1 MGKRKERRLAALN
14 NAGRRVKL
22 DLFAEPPGDLGGST
36 EHDEVGG
43 DKDSKHRD
51 GLPNSPTSSG
61 QQPPNPLQLL
71 GQYSDE
77 EFDEEPNK
85 GLNHDEE
92 PSKGLNYASVES
104 SSPNDEVKHSLD
116 EDHKDV
122 DVSVD
127 EDLIGQ
133 KVQQQEKERES
144 VLPDVSLNLEVS
156 DKRESDPT
164 ISADLQQ
171 EMDLTEQN
179 SISET
184 SDVQVISDVTLGWKI
199 VMHEESN
206 RYYYW
211 NTETGET
218 SWEVPDVLAGATGLT
233 NGQTTPTITETA
245 ETAPVVVEES
255 DITSSAILDGSS
267 AAHLFQ
273 GTMDAN
279 MIPHGIEVY
288 GHTYQTD
295 DCSQAYKT
303 EAWKDSSWSTVI
315 NSREL
320 GAGSEK
326 YTHEPAIDH
335 SYLVKQSECL
345 LERLKSFQGSNDHLQ
360 GQDLISK
367 YIWEIEIRLSDL
379 KSLSSYGSS
388 LLPFWVHSEKQLKRL
403 ESAINDE
410 IYKIAVSAHMEA
422 TEATHVSTF
431 SGKDKLPES
440 MGYES
445 EADGTE
451 NKNILSTSEH
461 SDVAPYVDTS
471 TEDQKDPCDKVPF
484 VDAEHVS
491 SFGSPSRGLGSG
503 AEVSEQVNGAQLGD
517 ESTHKHGFNAAEDV
531 DMDVDMEVEDATS
544 SGNTNTV
551 LALNPVDFAPP
562 ELLIQNPPAEIPS
575 LVSEDGF
582 TVPPPPDD
590 EWIPP
595 PPPDNEHIPPPP
607 PDNEHIPPPP
617 PDEPPEPSYPPLPS
631 YTETRQP
638 ISYTDQYNL
647 LYPDSSFEY
656 HGHTVAQVPS
666 SSLYGQAEGSQV
678 AVPHAPIYYDTVP
691 TTYSD
696 TAVILNSVE
705 PVAYYQFQDG
715 TVPSV
720 PVGSGGAEATLYQSV
735 SASVSY
741 DTLPS
746 QSVSASVSYD
756 TLPSEQIVSVDPFM
770 GVDHNSSLNLNVN
783 SSAIGSETGTN
794 KASIEVP
801 STSATIQAPA
811 TTSVKESVSVP
822 PTDTVAATSVG
833 NKVQS
838 KALRNKKR
846 SIAAAPSLRSNKK
859 VSSLVDKWKAAK
871 EELLED
877 EKEPEDPYEILER
890 KRQREIEQW
899 HARQIASGE
908 AKDNANFQPL
918 GGDWRERVKRRRA
931 QLAKASAKTKA
942 HTDVNQQPDLI
953 ELSRDLPSGW
963 QAYLDESSKQVYY
976 GNTETSETTWTRPT
990 K

>member
-1 MGKRKERRLAALN
+1 MSPNRCAL
-14 NAGRRVKL
+14 V
-22 DLFAEPPGDLGGST
+22 GSI
-36 EHDEVGG
+36 EAFWRFRQ
-43 DKDSKHRD
+43 KFCSI
-51 GLPNSPTSSG
+51 G

-92 PSKGLNYASVES
+92 PSKGLNLARVES
-104 SSPNDEVKHSLD
+104 SSPTDEVKHSLD

-133 KVQQQEKERES
+133 KVKQEEKERES
-144 VLPDVSLNLEVS
+144 VLPDVSLNLEGS
-156 DKRESDPT
+156 DKREIDPT

-233 NGQTTPTITETA
+233 NGQTTPTITEIA

-326 YTHEPAIDH
+326 YTHEPAVDH
-335 SYLVKQSECL
+335 SFLVKQSECL

-440 MGYES
+440 MGYDS

-451 NKNILSTSEH
+451 NKNVLSTSEQ
-461 SDVAPYVDTS
+461 SDVAPYVDAS
-471 TEDQKDPCDKVPF
+471 TGDQKDPCDKVPF

-491 SFGSPSRGLGSG
+491 SFGSPTRGLGSG

-562 ELLIQNPPAEIPS
+562 EHLIQNPPAEIPS
-575 LVSEDGF
+575 LISEDGF

-678 AVPHAPIYYDTVP
+678 AVSHAPIYYDTVP

-696 TAVILNSVE
+696 TAVIVNSVE

-720 PVGSGGAEATLYQSV
+720 PVGSGGVEATLFQSV
-735 SASVSY
+735 SA
-741 DTLPS
+741 P
-746 QSVSASVSYD
+746 VSYD

-770 GVDHNSSLNLNVN
+770 EVGHNSSLNLNVN
-783 SSAIGSETGTN
+783 SSAIGGETETN

-942 HTDVNQQPDLI
+942 HTDGNQQPDLI

-976 GNTETSETTWTRPT
+976 GNTDTSETTWTRPT